1 MKITRIENQKNR
13 PGRKSIFADGA
24 FLIGVAADT
33 LVRFGLRT
41 GDEIDQRTVMNLER
55 AEDLLAARTAALR
68 YLAVRPRTEREIRD
82 QLRAKEF
89 SDAIAAETIAS
100 LKESRLLDDAAF
112 ARSYIRNALAL
123 KPSGRILLK
132 RKLLLLGVEKM
143 TADEALGEIL
153 EGVSQEEEARSAAQA
168 FVARKTSRGKPGP
181 SLRRQLTAYLIRRG
195 YAWDVVARAAKDA
208 LKEVSMEDTRE
219 GEDF

>member
-1 MKITRIENQKNR
+1 MKITRIENQKKR
-13 PGRKSIFADGA
+13 PGRKSIFADGE
-24 FLIGVAADT
+24 FLIGIASDT

-41 GDEIDQRTVMNLER
+41 GDEIDERTLKELEG
-55 AEDLLAARTAALR
+55 AEEMFAARTAALR

-89 SDAIAAETIAS
+89 SDRVAADTIAS

-132 RKLLLLGVEKM
+132 RKLLLLGVEKSL
-143 TADEALGEIL
+143 ADEALGEIL
-153 EGVSQEEEARSAAQA
+153 QGVSQEEEARGAARA
-168 FVARKTSRGKPGP
+168 FVARKASRSTPGP
-181 SLRRQLTAYLIRRG
+181 SLRRQVTAYLLRRG
-195 YAWDVVARAAKDA
+195 YAWDVVTRAVRDA
-208 LKEVSMEDTRE
+208 LKEESTDDRSE
-219 GEDF
+219 GEDL

>member
-1 MKITRIENQKNR
+1 MKITRIENQKKR
-13 PGRKSIFADGA
+13 PGRKSLFADGV

-33 LVRFGLRT
+33 LLRFGLRT
-41 GDEIDQRTVMNLER
+41 RDEIDQRTLKNLES
-55 AEDLLAARTAALR
+55 AEELLAARTAALR

-89 SDAIAAETIAS
+89 SDQVAAETIAS

-112 ARSYIRNALAL
+112 ARSYIRNAIAL

-132 RKLLLLGVEKM
+132 RKLLLLGIDKSLAE
-143 TADEALGEIL
+143 EALGEIL
-153 EGVSQEEEARSAAQA
+153 EGVNQEEEARVAAQA
-168 FVARKTSRGKPGP
+168 FVARRTSRGTPGP
-181 SLRRQLTAYLIRRG
+181 SLRRQVTTYLLRRG
-195 YAWDVVARAAKDA
+195 YAWDVVARAVKES
-208 LKEVSMEDTRE
+208 LKEVSTEDRRE